1 MARIAWVNLP
11 NGKHIVIALTSIF
24 GIGKT
29 TAAQILDKVGIKLST
44 KTQDLSESQLDLIR
58 DEIKAMSNPDAG
70 EEEVRLVEWDLR
82 RLISNN
88 IKRLQEINCY
98 RGIRH
103 RKRLPVRWQSTKTN
117 ARTRKG
123 KSVAIAG
130 KKK

>member
-29 TAAQILDKVGIKLST
+29 TATKILNKVGIELST
-44 KTQDLSESQLDLIR
+44 KAQELSESQLDLIR
-58 DEIKAMSNPDAG
+58 DEIKAMGNPEAG
-70 EEEVRLVEWDLR
+70 DEVKLVEWDLR
-82 RLISNN
+82 REISNN